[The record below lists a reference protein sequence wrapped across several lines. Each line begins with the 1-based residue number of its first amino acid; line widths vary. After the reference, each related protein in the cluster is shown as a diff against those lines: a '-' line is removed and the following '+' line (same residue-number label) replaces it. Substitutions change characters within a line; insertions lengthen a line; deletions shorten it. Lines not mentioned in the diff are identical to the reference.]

1 MGGDVRSIG
10 SVLHELMK
18 IFNSE
23 VHDTALVFIC
33 LNIFQCSV
41 YAFITGE
48 LELPS
53 AIGRKEA
60 LVIVWF
66 AVVFTLIYWLANY
79 SSNHFKKYDEN
90 ED

>member
-1 MGGDVRSIG
+1 
-10 SVLHELMK
+10 MK

-33 LNIFQCSV
+33 LNIFLCSV
-41 YAFITGE
+41 YSFITME
-48 LELPS
+48 LELP
-53 AIGRKEA
+53 AIGRKDV
-60 LVIVWF
+60 LMIVWF

>member
-1 MGGDVRSIG
+1 MR
-10 SVLHELMK
+10 

-33 LNIFQCSV
+33 LNIIECSV
-41 YAFITGE
+41 YSFITGE
-48 LELPS
+48 M
-53 AIGRKEA
+53 IGRKEA

-66 AVVFTLIYWLANY
+66 AVVFTLMYWLAAYANT
-79 SSNHFKKYDEN
+79 HFKNNHNEN

>member
-1 MGGDVRSIG
+1 M
-10 SVLHELMK
+10 
-18 IFNSE
+18 
-23 VHDTALVFIC
+23 
-33 LNIFQCSV
+33 
-41 YAFITGE
+41 E

-66 AVVFTLIYWLANY
+66 AVVFSFVYWLANY
-79 SSNHFKKYDEN
+79 ASNHFKKYNEN

>member
-1 MGGDVRSIG
+1 MR
-10 SVLHELMK
+10 

-41 YAFITGE
+41 YSFITME

-53 AIGRKEA
+53 AIGRKDA
-60 LVIVWF
+60 LIIVWF
-66 AVVFTLIYWLANY
+66 AVVFSFVYWLATYANT
-79 SSNHFKKYDEN
+79 HFKNNRNEN
-90 ED
+90 EN

>member
-1 MGGDVRSIG
+1 M
-10 SVLHELMK
+10 
-18 IFNSE
+18 
-23 VHDTALVFIC
+23 
-33 LNIFQCSV
+33 
-41 YAFITGE
+41 E

>member
-1 MGGDVRSIG
+1 MR
-10 SVLHELMK
+10 

-23 VHDTALVFIC
+23 IHDTALVFIC

-41 YAFITGE
+41 YSFITME

-60 LVIVWF
+60 LIIVWF
-66 AVVFTLIYWLANY
+66 AVVFSLIYWLANY
-79 SSNHFKKYDEN
+79 ANTHFKNNHNEN
-90 ED
+90 ES

>member
-1 MGGDVRSIG
+1 
-10 SVLHELMK
+10 MK

-33 LNIFQCSV
+33 LNIFLCSV
-41 YAFITGE
+41 YSFITME

-66 AVVFTLIYWLANY
+66 AVVFSFVYWLANY
-79 SSNHFKKYDEN
+79 ASNHFKKYNEN